1 MRTLSQ
7 WSTKR
12 TNSAAMV
19 ALFAALPLHAQQAAP
34 TTSAG
39 QEAPT
44 SPPPG
49 QSNQDVQFDMEIL
62 RERGLSPGISNYF
75 RSAPRFIPGAQPVQ
89 VSVNGNPLGRKQA
102 LFDARGQLCF
112 TAEFVRLI
120 GLRPIAPI
128 PASQEVCPDYR
139 SFSPRTVV
147 QLQPSLSAVDIVVPP
162 EELVTVPRAVRTD
175 SGGLGALLNYRANVQ
190 QTQPS
195 GGAPGNRYQSLNTT
209 LGFNAGDWILR
220 SEQYYSG
227 SSTRGIT
234 SNQMRWGAAYLQKTF
249 EDQRQVLQVGRIT
262 SQNPLFAAIPILGAQ
277 WFPEGALW
285 IQQAS
290 FAITGVA
297 STRARVEIR
306 QNDMLLYTTVV
317 PPGPFAI
324 SDYPL
329 QNRGADLQVKV
340 IEATGIEQAFTI
352 PAASLLLTT
361 RNSLQKGWNITGGQ
375 LWDQTYN
382 HTYRNVPVFI
392 ASRGWAP
399 ASLPW
404 LSGTAGGL
412 ISSRYTSVGIAM
424 NAQVIDRDVS
434 LFGQMLASHD
444 TARNLSGTQ
453 MNLASSVQVSKDL
466 MLGLSGSLRT
476 AGYRQLQEA
485 VAYAQPATLI
495 PSGYR
500 NQIGANLSWNA
511 GALGALSTSVVRE
524 IYFQGAPGDS
534 ITLGWNKSWH
544 GITVNVGLAHRRS
557 RLTPLNIQNP
567 QAGLVQVPG
576 SNYAYINLT
585 VPLGVNTNSRT
596 FMETND
602 KVTRMGTSVDQ
613 RVNEFMGYR
622 IAVQGGGSP
631 GSSRTSTVSAYAT
644 PLYTSLSL
652 GWSHSHSYDSY
663 YGEASGSVVATGDG
677 VGLTPYTA
685 QDSFAT
691 VRTGNVTGARV
702 ETPQGPVWSGPNGL
716 AAIPA
721 LPPYRESRIEVS
733 GHTLPLNVDINNG
746 LQVVQVSR
754 GAVLKLDAG
763 MKRVQRLM
771 LTVRLPDGTLLPAG
785 STVFRGDEFFTA
797 AAAEGK
803 VLVTGL
809 EPGDELS
816 IELADGKRCTIG
828 SIQAA
833 PATGDNV
840 FEAASARCNW
850 SQ

>member
-1 MRTLSQ
+1 
-7 WSTKR
+7 
-12 TNSAAMV
+12 MV
-19 ALFAALPLHAQQAAP
+19 ALLAALPLHAQQAAAAI
-34 TTSAG
+34 SAG

-44 SPPPG
+44 SQPPG
-49 QSNQDVQFDMEIL
+49 ESNQDVQFDMEIL
-62 RERGLSPGISNYF
+62 RERGLSPAISNYF

-102 LFDARGQLCF
+102 LFGARGELCF

-128 PASQEVCPDYR
+128 PASPEVCPDYR
-139 SFSPRTVV
+139 SVSPRAVV

-162 EELVTVPRAVRTD
+162 EEVITVPRAVRTD

-190 QTQPS
+190 QTRPS

-220 SEQYYSG
+220 SEQYYTG

-234 SNQMRWGAAYLQKTF
+234 SNQMRWGTAYLQKTF

-262 SQNPLFAAIPILGAQ
+262 SQNPLFAAIPIVGAQ

-285 IQQAS
+285 TQQAS
-290 FAITGVA
+290 FPITGVA
-297 STRARVEIR
+297 STRAQVEIR
-306 QNDMLLYTTVV
+306 QNNMLLYTTVV

-329 QNRGADLQVKV
+329 QNRGADLQVRV
-340 IEATGIEQAFTI
+340 IEATGIEQAFTV
-352 PAASLLLTT
+352 PAASLLLAT
-361 RNSLQKGWNITGGQ
+361 RGSLEEGWNITGGQ

-382 HTYRNVPVFI
+382 HTYRNVPVLI
-392 ASRGWAP
+392 ASRGFAP
-399 ASLPW
+399 TSLPW

-412 ISSRYTSVGIAM
+412 ISSRYTSLGIAM
-424 NAQVIDRDVS
+424 NTQFIERGVS
-434 LFGQMLASHD
+434 LFGQMLASSD
-444 TARNLSGTQ
+444 TARSLNGTQ
-453 MNLASSVQVSKDL
+453 MNLAGNVQISKNL

-500 NQIGANLSWNA
+500 TQIGANLNWNA
-511 GALGALSTSVVRE
+511 GALGGISTSVVRE
-524 IYFQGAPGDS
+524 IYFQGDPGDS
-534 ITLGWNKSWH
+534 ITLGWNKPWR
-544 GITVNVGLAHRRS
+544 GFTVNVGLAHRKS
-557 RLTPLNIQNP
+557 RLAPMNIQNP
-567 QAGLVQVPG
+567 QAGLIQVPS

-596 FMETND
+596 FIESND
-602 KVTRMGTSVDQ
+602 KVTRMGTSLDQ
-613 RVNEFMGYR
+613 RVNEFFGYR
-622 IAVQGGGSP
+622 LAVQAGDGGQGAGSL
-631 GSSRTSTVSAYAT
+631 GNSRTSTVSAYAT

-652 GWSHSHSYDSY
+652 GFSHSHSYESY
-663 YGEASGSVVATGDG
+663 YGEASGSVVGTGDG
-677 VGLTPYTA
+677 VALSPYVG

-702 ETPQGPVWSGPNGL
+702 ETPQGPVWSGLNGL

-733 GHTLPLNVDINNG
+733 GRTLPLTVDINNG

-771 LTVRLPDGTLLPAG
+771 LTVRLPDGTFLPAG
-785 STVFRGDEFFTA
+785 STVLRGDEFFTA
-797 AAAEGK
+797 ASAGGK

-809 EPGDELS
+809 DPGDVLS
-816 IELADGKRCTIG
+816 IELADGRRCTIS

-833 PATGDNV
+833 PATGDHV